1 MADLQIHQFTCRSD
15 NFGVLI
21 HDADAKVTATIDTP
35 ELAPIE
41 AALAKTG
48 WKLTHILNTHHH
60 GDHVEGNLALK
71 QKYGCTVVGPKAEAA
86 KIPGIDV
93 SVAEGDV
100 YKFGGYDVRVI
111 ETPGHTAGQINF
123 YLPKAKVAFTGDTL
137 FSLGCGRLF
146 EKGAEF
152 MWPALEKLMKL
163 PGDTMIYCGHE
174 YTASN
179 AKFALTIEPENAAL
193 RKRAEEVATLRTA
206 GQPTLPVRLD
216 LELAT
221 NPFLRPSSPA
231 IQARLGMAGRPLWE
245 IFGEI
250 RARKDKS

>member
-41 AALAKTG
+41 AALTKTG

-71 QKYGCTVVGPKAEAA
+71 SKYGCMVVGPKAEAV

-93 SVAEGDV
+93 QVAEGDV
-100 YKFGGYDVRVI
+100 YKFGGFDVRVI
-111 ETPGHTAGQINF
+111 ETPGHTAGQINYF
-123 YLPKAKVAFTGDTL
+123 IPKAKVAFTGDTL

-193 RKRAEEVATLRTA
+193 QKRAEEVAALRAA
-206 GQPTLPVRLD
+206 GKPTLPVRLD
-216 LELAT
+216 CGIGDQSLPAPVEPGDPGSA
-221 NPFLRPSSPA
+221 RHDGPSSVGNFRRNP
-231 IQARLGMAGRPLWE
+231 
-245 IFGEI
+245 
-250 RARKDKS
+250 RAEG

>member
-1 MADLQIHQFTCRSD
+1 MANLQIHQFTCRSD

-21 HDADAKVTATIDTP
+21 HDLGANVTATIDTP
-35 ELAPIE
+35 ELAKIE
-41 AALAKTG
+41 AALATTG

-60 GDHVEGNLALK
+60 GDHTEGNLALK

-93 SVAEGDV
+93 QLAEGDT
-100 YKFGGYDVRVI
+100 YRFGSHEVHVI
-111 ETPGHTAGQINF
+111 DTPGHTAGQINF
-123 YLPKAKVAFTGDTL
+123 HIPSAKVAFTGDTL

-174 YTASN
+174 YTLSN

-193 RKRAEEVATLRTA
+193 QKRADEVASLRAA
-206 GQPTLPVRLD
+206 GKPTLPVRLD

-231 IQARLGMAGRPLWE
+231 IQARLGMIGRPLWE

>member
-1 MADLQIHQFTCRSD
+1 MADLQIHQFMCRSD

-21 HDADAKVTATIDTP
+21 HDPQANVTATIDTP
-35 ELAPIE
+35 EAAKIE
-41 AALAKTG
+41 AALAEKG

-60 GDHVEGNLALK
+60 GDHTEGNLPLK
-71 QKYGCTVVGPKAEAA
+71 QKYGCTVVGPKGEAA

-93 SVAEGDV
+93 QMGEGDT
-100 YKFGGYDVRVI
+100 YKFGGFEVRAI
-111 ETPGHTAGQINF
+111 ETPGHTAGQIN
-123 YLPKAKVAFTGDTL
+123 YYIPKAKAAFTGDTL

-146 EKGAEF
+146 EKGADS
-152 MWPALEKLMKL
+152 MWPALEKLSKL

-174 YTASN
+174 YTLSN
-179 AKFALTIEPENAAL
+179 AKFALTIEPENEALQKRAKEVEAL
-193 RKRAEEVATLRTA
+193 RAA
-206 GQPTLPVRLD
+206 GKATLPVRLD
-216 LELAT
+216 QELAT

-231 IQARLGMAGRPLWE
+231 IQKRLGMEGRPLWE

>member
-1 MADLQIHQFTCRSD
+1 MANLQIHQFTCRSD

-21 HDADAKVTATIDTP
+21 HDLGANVTATIDTP
-35 ELAPIE
+35 ELAKIE
-41 AALAKTG
+41 AALATTG

-60 GDHVEGNLALK
+60 GDHTEGNLALK

-93 SVAEGDV
+93 QLAEGDT
-100 YKFGGYDVRVI
+100 YRFGSHEVHVI
-111 ETPGHTAGQINF
+111 DTPGHTAGQINF
-123 YLPKAKVAFTGDTL
+123 HIPSAKVAFTGDTL

-174 YTASN
+174 YTLSN

-193 RKRAEEVATLRTA
+193 QKRADEVASLRAA
-206 GQPTLPVRLD
+206 GKPTLPVRLD

-221 NPFLRPSSPA
+221 NPFLRPS
-231 IQARLGMAGRPLWE
+231 RPVS
-245 IFGEI
+245 
-250 RARKDKS
+250 A

>member
-21 HDADAKVTATIDTP
+21 HDADANVTATIDTP

-41 AALAKTG
+41 AALSAKG
-48 WKLTHILNTHHH
+48 WKLTHILTTHHH
-60 GDHVEGNLALK
+60 GDHVEGHLALK
-71 QKYGCTVVGPKAEAA
+71 EKHGCTVVGPKAEAA

-93 SVAEGDV
+93 QVSEGDV

-123 YLPKAKVAFTGDTL
+123 HLPKAKVAFTGDTL

-146 EKGAEF
+146 EKGPEF

-179 AKFALTIEPENAAL
+179 AKFALTIEPENTAL
-193 RKRAEEVATLRTA
+193 QKRAEEVATLRAA
-206 GQPTLPVRLD
+206 GKPTLPVRLD

>member
-1 MADLQIHQFTCRSD
+1 MADLQIHQFMCRSD

-21 HDADAKVTATIDTP
+21 HDADNNLTATIDTP
-35 ELAPIE
+35 EIAAIE
-41 AALAKTG
+41 TALANTG

-60 GDHVEGNLALK
+60 GDHVEGNLPLK
-71 QKYGCTVVGPKAEAA
+71 QKYGCTVVGPKGEAA
-86 KIPGIDV
+86 KIPGLDI
-93 SVAEGDV
+93 ALGEGDV
-100 YKFGGYDVRVI
+100 YTFGGYDIRAI
-111 ETPGHTAGQINF
+111 ETPGHTAGQIN
-123 YLPKAKVAFTGDTL
+123 YYIPKAKVAFTGDTL

-146 EKGAEF
+146 EKGADS

-174 YTASN
+174 YTLSN

-193 RKRAEEVATLRTA
+193 QQRAEDVSALRAA
-206 GQPTLPVRLD
+206 GKPTLPVRLD

-231 IQARLGMAGRPLWE
+231 IQSRLGMVGRPLWE